1 MYIIFRRLYYM
12 KISYDPEV
20 DVLNIRFVEK
30 KQECEVIH
38 LSDQVTLDIGPKGKL
53 VAIEI
58 LDATELIPD
67 LKKNGVKIEN
77 LTAGS

>member
-1 MYIIFRRLYYM
+1 M
-12 KISYDPEV
+12 KISYDNEV
-20 DVLNIRFVEK
+20 DVLDIRFIEK
-30 KQECEVIH
+30 KVECEVIH

-67 LKKNGVKIEN
+67 LRKKGIKVEN
-77 LTAGS
+77 LIASP

>member
-1 MYIIFRRLYYM
+1 M

-20 DVLNIRFVEK
+20 DILNIRFVEK

>member
-1 MYIIFRRLYYM
+1 M